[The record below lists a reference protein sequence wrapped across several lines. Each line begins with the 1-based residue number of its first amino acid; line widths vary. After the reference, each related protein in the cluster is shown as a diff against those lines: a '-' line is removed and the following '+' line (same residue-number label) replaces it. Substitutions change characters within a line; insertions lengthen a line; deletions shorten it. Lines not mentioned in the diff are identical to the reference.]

1 MYGVLD
7 GVVSIY
13 HDDIEDGYQKII
25 TSLDKINSLNIPI
38 RARDLD
44 FSIGPIEMLISKGEY
59 NKAASIMKRVVG
71 FYKDSVVL
79 RANSAYKVSAK
90 ERSVISDSISEYIYV
105 SKKANIDMIN
115 KGFEVMQLS
124 SGLSLSD
131 SIIETINRKQ
141 LSGTNYI
148 KSKELSL
155 LEKDRE
161 ALIKEKFSMLSL
173 SKSTAV
179 IDDRLDFIDTKI
191 QNIRG
196 QISSSKTKAFD
207 LFVSPLDTVQ
217 KVMPNND
224 ALITM
229 LIGNHRSYV
238 WLVTKNSIFRHDSSL
253 TKKDIQ
259 QHLIKLLDALNPT
272 NNKNNAFPLKSSSE
286 LYGLL
291 IKPFKKQL
299 KGVDRIIISPDVALS
314 NIPFSILTKDI
325 ANTSI
330 DVDDMELKSVR
341 GIGST
346 HSVSNKTLNKI
357 KWLINDYAIA
367 TVPSVYS
374 YRELEKEDNK
384 KVISLDSFV
393 GIGNPILTGANSV
406 LTRGVISGSNDI
418 RGNVSRSIR
427 DLSPLPETEDELYEI
442 ASMFDNSKILVG
454 ELATEV
460 NVRNMDLSKFNVV
473 SFATHALVSNE
484 IDNLFEPSLVLTP
497 IQQNN
502 SENDG
507 LLTAS
512 EVSELDMN
520 AEIVLLSACNTA
532 SSFGESNSQGLS
544 GLASS
549 FFNAGA
555 KSLLVSYWSV
565 ISESAVDITTRIFKP
580 SNNGRS
586 YAHKHRNAILDL
598 LKNTKDSYKHH
609 PSYWAPFAVIGVN

>member
-1 MYGVLD
+1 
-7 GVVSIY
+7 
-13 HDDIEDGYQKII
+13 
-25 TSLDKINSLNIPI
+25 
-38 RARDLD
+38 
-44 FSIGPIEMLISKGEY
+44 
-59 NKAASIMKRVVG
+59 
-71 FYKDSVVL
+71 
-79 RANSAYKVSAK
+79 
-90 ERSVISDSISEYIYV
+90 
-105 SKKANIDMIN
+105 
-115 KGFEVMQLS
+115 
-124 SGLSLSD
+124 
-131 SIIETINRKQ
+131 
-141 LSGTNYI
+141 
-148 KSKELSL
+148 
-155 LEKDRE
+155 
-161 ALIKEKFSMLSL
+161 
-173 SKSTAV
+173 
-179 IDDRLDFIDTKI
+179 
-191 QNIRG
+191 
-196 QISSSKTKAFD
+196 
-207 LFVSPLDTVQ
+207 
-217 KVMPNND
+217 
-224 ALITM
+224 
-229 LIGNHRSYV
+229 
-238 WLVTKNSIFRHDSSL
+238 
-253 TKKDIQ
+253 
-259 QHLIKLLDALNPT
+259 
-272 NNKNNAFPLKSSSE
+272 
-286 LYGLL
+286 
-291 IKPFKKQL
+291 
-299 KGVDRIIISPDVALS
+299 
-314 NIPFSILTKDI
+314 
-325 ANTSI
+325 
-330 DVDDMELKSVR
+330 MELKSVR